1 MGNNKSTVSGRYVIM
16 VGTASF
22 LLAIIFFW
30 FSELLASKVKSLFLS
45 FLFLVIIILIGI
57 LADIVGTAVA
67 AAEESP
73 FHARAAKRVRGA
85 REGVYL
91 IRNADR
97 VANICNDVI
106 GDIAGTVSGALG
118 IALVLQILLY
128 WKGINQALLNMMV
141 TALIAAFTVGGKAAG
156 KRIAISRAN
165 EVIFLVGKLLA
176 AFEQLT
182 GISVIR
188 KKYRRAGK

>member
-1 MGNNKSTVSGRYVIM
+1 MGNNKSTVSGRYVLG
-16 VGTASF
+16 VSTASF
-22 LLAIIFFW
+22 LLAILFFW
-30 FSELLASKVKSLFLS
+30 LSELLSGKVKSLFLS

-57 LADIVGTAVA
+57 IADIVGTAVA

-128 WKGINQALLNMMV
+128 WKGINQILLNMLV
-141 TALIAAFTVGGKAAG
+141 TAFIAAFTVGGKAAG

-165 EVIFLVGKLLA
+165 DVIFLAGKVLA

-182 GISVIR
+182 KISLTGKKGRATR
-188 KKYRRAGK
+188 K

>member
-1 MGNNKSTVSGRYVIM
+1 ML

-22 LLAIIFFW
+22 LLAVGFFW
-30 FSELLASKVKSLFLS
+30 ASELLAAKVKSLLLS
-45 FLFLVIIILIGI
+45 FGFLAIIILIGI
-57 LADIVGTAVA
+57 LADIVGTSVA
-67 AAEESP
+67 AATEAP

-85 REGVYL
+85 PEGVLL

-128 WKGINQALLNMMV
+128 WKGISQVLLNMIV
-141 TALIAAFTVGGKAAG
+141 TALIAAVTVGGKAAG
-156 KRIAISRAN
+156 KRLAISRAN
-165 EVIFLVGKLLA
+165 DIIFLVGRLI
-176 AFEQLT
+176 AFLKHLT
-182 GISVIR
+182 GAGVR
-188 KKYRRAGK
+188 KNMRRPGTR

>member
-1 MGNNKSTVSGRYVIM
+1 MGNNKSTVSPRYVFG

-22 LLAIIFFW
+22 LLAVIFFW

-45 FLFLVIIILIGI
+45 FLFLIIIILTGI

-67 AAEESP
+67 AAQESP

-85 REGVYL
+85 KQGVFL

-128 WKGINQALLNMMV
+128 WKGISQVLLNMMV

-165 EVIFLVGKLLA
+165 DVIFLVGKVMA

-182 GISVIR
+182 GISLTG
-188 KKYRRAGK
+188 KKHRPAGK